1 MQKMN
6 VSSLIKQLAALGCV
20 WALGCARPLSRGEPT
35 PDYLIKGAVHFPGPY
50 SFGGVNQSLVKLIGH
65 AGGMTEDAVYTRV
78 EFVYDG
84 VTNRFNLR
92 RIAAGEL
99 EDPIVP
105 VRSVVRVRRA
115 VE

>member
-1 MQKMN
+1 
-6 VSSLIKQLAALGCV
+6 
-20 WALGCARPLSRGEPT
+20 
-35 PDYLIKGAVHFPGPY
+35 
-50 SFGGVNQSLVKLIGH
+50 
-65 AGGMTEDAVYTRV
+65 MTEDAVYTRV